1 MSVLFECNETSES
14 KIQRETMIAKSVSSF
29 PREKRIIE
37 SKAKDWPLAFGYR
50 DSVNKIRIFLI
61 FSKHPSNMIATH

>member
-1 MSVLFECNETSES
+1 MSVLFECNKTSKS
-14 KIQRETMIAKSVSSF
+14 KIQRETMIDF
-29 PREKRIIE
+29 PREKIIIE

-50 DSVNKIRIFLI
+50 DSVNKIKILLI

>member
-1 MSVLFECNETSES
+1 
-14 KIQRETMIAKSVSSF
+14 MIAKSVSSF